1 MSADGSFPQPWNIS
15 APSRN
20 APEHECDGIWPV
32 DPDPNLTKLSGR
44 QLWHFRAGMPVG
56 IDVNGVRMDAG
67 DARIALLGI
76 RRDARAHPYP
86 AIFTHAPA
94 TGEPLRSPIAAE
106 EPATLD
112 IDRDSVF
119 EIPLPSG
126 VPVLVR
132 AGRPAGLYLFQ
143 ENLGA
148 LEIWDGRA
156 FRSLGRLPAAAPG
169 TTLTATP
176 EGISYTTADALVSVA
191 LPQLGP
197 RLAFGEG
204 GLPRLRFLSAPG
216 WRGTELL
223 ALAERD
229 GRLVLC
235 QGSVGVD
242 ALDLR
247 DLGGSSSGTPF
258 CGPWMNRLGDMFW
271 TGSNGFVACR
281 AGGPDG
287 NLVAWPGGFVPITA
301 QAPWRDRADQHHQLG
316 TLDGLYHL
324 AAVTSDPTF
333 NRLDGPRLAAGSA
346 AYWGADRFDLPWQAP
361 AETLTLGAHA
371 GALLLPLLALQRDT
385 VLLALAID
393 GPRAAF
399 LKGAPLPGPATGH
412 VLHHAHGAGLH
423 RLPITLEVSA
433 LRDAGAL
440 LHDGTLHLWT
450 RSGRRCHALRLR
462 TA

>member
-132 AGRPAGLYLFQ
+132 TGRPAGLYLFQ

-156 FRSLGRLPAAAPG
+156 FRSFGRLPAAAPG

-176 EGISYTTADALVSVA
+176 EGISTPLPTRWSRWPFRNSARASPTAKAACHACASSRRRPGVGPNSSLWRNGTDASSCARAQSAWMRSTCGTLA
-191 LPQLGP
+191 DP
-197 RLAFGEG
+197 RPGRHSA
-204 GLPRLRFLSAPG
+204 APG
-216 WRGTELL
+216 
-223 ALAERD
+223 
-229 GRLVLC
+229 
-235 QGSVGVD
+235 
-242 ALDLR
+242 
-247 DLGGSSSGTPF
+247 
-258 CGPWMNRLGDMFW
+258 
-271 TGSNGFVACR
+271 
-281 AGGPDG
+281 
-287 NLVAWPGGFVPITA
+287 
-301 QAPWRDRADQHHQLG
+301 
-316 TLDGLYHL
+316 
-324 AAVTSDPTF
+324 
-333 NRLDGPRLAAGSA
+333 
-346 AYWGADRFDLPWQAP
+346 
-361 AETLTLGAHA
+361 
-371 GALLLPLLALQRDT
+371 
-385 VLLALAID
+385 
-393 GPRAAF
+393 
-399 LKGAPLPGPATGH
+399 
-412 VLHHAHGAGLH
+412 
-423 RLPITLEVSA
+423 
-433 LRDAGAL
+433 
-440 LHDGTLHLWT
+440 
-450 RSGRRCHALRLR
+450 
-462 TA
+462 